1 VRCFVDL
8 ITIVDAQVEQT
19 SSLTDSKTHFSNIGR
34 MIEDLETDMRSN
46 LNELYIL
53 KTREI
58 VNSIRSNKTGPQHQA
73 AHINMLSQ
81 AIKLHGQNRTIDS
94 EN

>member
-1 VRCFVDL
+1 MNE
-8 ITIVDAQVEQT
+8 T
-19 SSLTDSKTHFSNIGR
+19 KTHIANIGR

-58 VNSIRSNKTGPQHQA
+58 VNSIRTLRTGPVQDATHIASLNA
-73 AHINMLSQ
+73 AVMG
-81 AIKLHGQNRTIDS
+81 HGQGRKIDS
-94 EN
+94 END